1 MRQGEKSAM
10 VRIAVRD
17 GQVLIDFDNRV
28 EGRGGYLHR
37 QSECL
42 DRFVKSKVKEFRSLR
57 RPIDRQERVQIA
69 EVLRSRL
76 DSSASLE

>member
-57 RPIDRQERVQIA
+57 RPSDRQERVQIA